1 MDEIASTD
9 LEHLTDIGRIVMEML
24 LTNITTKEPDSDP
37 KEGRLRFHITYS
49 LYVMHHEKNETIQRF
64 LFRDFA
70 C

>member
-24 LTNITTKEPDSDP
+24 LTNITAKEPDSDP

-49 LYVMHHEKNETIQRF
+49 LSAFFLICSASLNE
-64 LFRDFA
+64 
-70 C
+70 

>member
-24 LTNITTKEPDSDP
+24 LTNITAKEPDSDP

-49 LYVMHHEKNETIQRF
+49 LSFSDM
-64 LFRDFA
+64 
-70 C
+70 